1 MEYAVSNIHYF
12 TILPLMYKTLK
23 NKDILKFIISSLI
36 NKLNTNDS
44 FIYMTSTVQ
53 FQNNL

>member
-1 MEYAVSNIHYF
+1 MLLAIY
-12 TILPLMYKTLK
+12 TILPSYPNDYKTLK